1 MADMQ
6 RIRRR
11 DGALQ
16 WGLFV
21 DATDQWRY
29 LEEFLVE
36 SWLEHLRQH
45 ERITISDREVQEWV
59 RSLHVGPEPPR
70 VSHYVSAGHP
80 GENTAAKKEVAMT
93 NDPGALWI
101 QFRE

>member
-21 DATDQWRY
+21 DATDRWRY

-45 ERITISDREVQEWV
+45 ERVTVSDREVQAQV
-59 RSLHVGPEPPR
+59 RLLHVGPELPR
-70 VSHYVSAGHP
+70 VSHYVSAGRP
-80 GENTAAKKEVAMT
+80 GKNPAA
-93 NDPGALWI
+93 
-101 QFRE
+101 Q